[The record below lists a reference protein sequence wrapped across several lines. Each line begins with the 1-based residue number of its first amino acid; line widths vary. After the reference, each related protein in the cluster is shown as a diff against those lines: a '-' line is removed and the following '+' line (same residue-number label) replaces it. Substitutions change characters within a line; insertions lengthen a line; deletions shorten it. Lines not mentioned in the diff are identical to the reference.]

1 MVSLSDVA
9 KKAGVSIATA
19 SLALRGRGQV
29 AAKTVERIRKAAEE
43 LGYRPNP
50 LLASLATKR
59 FRSQESVEGTPL
71 AIFEFPRQ
79 LGARGS
85 GADER
90 YPAEITTHARNL
102 GYSPTLYRLT
112 NASAAGPLFKELYHR
127 MAQGIVIVGSM
138 DMETFGREMDWGQF
152 SVVVCARFA
161 SSLPFHT
168 VRPNI
173 FQGIKLSFEMLR
185 RHGYQRIGF
194 ALGQHE
200 TPMEDDDARHGA
212 AIALENRYLPKSC
225 RVPPYSG
232 GINDREAFL
241 KWVRKEKPEAV
252 VGFSAGYY
260 WYLKDAGLRVPED
273 IGFAGLHLD
282 GAESPVRLSGLMQ
295 NRAEIARQSV
305 LLLDQLVRNRE
316 RGLPAMP
323 LNILVPS
330 IWVEGDTLRKR
341 EAL

>member
-29 AAKTVERIRKAAEE
+29 AAATAERIRQAAEE

-59 FRSQESVEGTPL
+59 FRSQDSVEGTPL

-79 LGARGS
+79 LSSRVAQV
-85 GADER
+85 DER
-90 YPAEITTHARNL
+90 YPGELSLFARNL
-102 GYSPTLYRLT
+102 GYAPTHYKLT
-112 NASAAGPLFKELYHR
+112 NSAKTAPLFKELYHR
-127 MAQGIVIVGSM
+127 MAQGIIIVGSM
-138 DMETFGREMDWGQF
+138 DMETFGKQMDWEMF

-173 FQGIKLSFEMLR
+173 FQGIKLAFERLR
-185 RHGYQRIGF
+185 QHGYERIGF

-212 AIALENRYLPKSC
+212 AIALENRYLPKHC
-225 RVPPYSG
+225 RIPPYSG
-232 GINDREAFL
+232 GINDSQAFL
-241 KWVRKEKPEAV
+241 KWVAKQKPEAV
-252 VGFSAGYY
+252 VAFSVGYY
-260 WYLKDAGLRVPED
+260 WHLKDAGFRIPGD

-282 GAESPVRLSGLMQ
+282 GAGGDVAMSGLVQ
-295 NRAEIARQSV
+295 NRTEIARQSV
-305 LLLDQLVRNRE
+305 LQLDQLIRNRE

-330 IWVEGDTLRKR
+330 IWVEGTTLKQPPPG
-341 EAL
+341 